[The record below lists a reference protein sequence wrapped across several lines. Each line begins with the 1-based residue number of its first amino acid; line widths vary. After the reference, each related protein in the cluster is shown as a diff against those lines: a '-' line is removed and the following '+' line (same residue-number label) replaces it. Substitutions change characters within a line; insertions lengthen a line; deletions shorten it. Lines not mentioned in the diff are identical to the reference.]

1 MIMKRRIRL
10 SESDLHRVIKESVRK
25 AINEMNYD
33 EDMIDLDCS
42 VVDSENG
49 FNTHAANLWFEN
61 GTIVVRWVNEENGGD
76 ATSELLQESPELIWA
91 IIKSIR
97 Q

>member
-1 MIMKRRIRL
+1 MKKTIRL
-10 SESDLHRVIKESVRK
+10 SESDLHRMIKETVRK

-33 EDMIDLDCS
+33 EDMIDLDGS
-42 VVDSENG
+42 VVDNENG
-49 FNTHAANLWFEN
+49 VNTHAANLWFEN
-61 GTIVVRWVNEENGGD
+61 GTIVVRWVEENNGAD
-76 ATSELLQESPELIWA
+76 ATSELLQESPERIWA